1 MEYVRNFFDTCN
13 VLEGMNDTSL
23 VLIPKNSNPSLM
35 GDLRPISL
43 CNMLFKIGSKVLAN
57 RMKLVLNSVISEN
70 QRAFIPGRLIS
81 DNMMISFEV
90 MHYLKRKT
98 TGKTGSMALKLDLSK
113 AYDRVEWKF
122 LGDVLTKMGF
132 SARWKQLIIK
142 CVSTVRYEIVN
153 SGRKM
158 GLIIPTRGIRQGDPL
173 SPYLF
178 LVCAEGFSALINKYV

>member
-98 TGKTGSMALKLDLSK
+98 TGKTGSMALKLDLNK

-158 GLIIPTRGIRQGDPL
+158 GPIIPTRGIRQGDPL

>member
-98 TGKTGSMALKLDLSK
+98 TGKTGSMALKLDLNK

-132 SARWKQLIIK
+132 SARWMQLIIK

-158 GLIIPTRGIRQGDPL
+158 GPIIPTRGIRQGDPL

>member
-13 VLEGMNDTSL
+13 VLEGMNDTNL

-98 TGKTGSMALKLDLSK
+98 TGKTGSMALKLDLNK

-132 SARWKQLIIK
+132 SARWMQLIIK